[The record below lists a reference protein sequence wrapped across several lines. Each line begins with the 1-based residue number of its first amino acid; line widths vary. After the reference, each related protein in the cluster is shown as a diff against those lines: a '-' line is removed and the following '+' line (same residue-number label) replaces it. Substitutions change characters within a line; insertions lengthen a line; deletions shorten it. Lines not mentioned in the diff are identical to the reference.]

1 MKLDRWELLANNI
14 GLSQGECTV
23 IRENHSR
30 DYELQRSAMLSK
42 WKTKYASEATY
53 LKLALGLEKIQRL
66 DLVEDL
72 CKACKSRSCDGR
84 HGGGE
89 KGIYDVCGY
98 FQ

>member
-1 MKLDRWELLANNI
+1 MEDE
-14 GLSQGECTV
+14 E
-23 IRENHSR
+23 
-30 DYELQRSAMLSK
+30 
-42 WKTKYASEATY
+42 YASGATY
-53 LKLALGLEKIQRL
+53 LMLALGLEKIQRL